1 MKKDDKASISL
12 KKVISISI
20 ILLFVMGVGVMAAS
34 SQVTSVKIISADG
47 YETSILTSK
56 TNVAEILEEN
66 HIVVLPTENVIPPL
80 NEDISDNN
88 TIKIIQNNESTIVLE
103 EEEPESLS
111 VESVLEDYN
120 SVTEKIV
127 KEKVTIPY
135 ETETND
141 KSTGDGEK
149 IEKVTQNGVDGL
161 KEIAYL
167 MKYENGEEVEK
178 TQIAENLVQEPVN
191 CVKEIRNKPV
201 PVVTSRSSTSIETAA
216 VQSASSSNGSSLADR
231 VDGMTPEV
239 VTMNASAYSADEC
252 GGNTATASGARARVY
267 YTIATDPRY
276 YPMGTIIYI
285 PYFADYPNGGW
296 FIAQDTGGAIKG
308 NKIDVFMSNI
318 SECNRFGR
326 RNLECYVYK
335 F

>member
-1 MKKDDKASISL
+1 MKRDDKASISL

-20 ILLFVMGVGVMAAS
+20 ILLFVMGIGVMAANS
-34 SQVTSVKIISADG
+34 KVTSVKIISADG
-47 YETSILTSK
+47 YETNILTAQ

-66 HIVVLPTENVIPPL
+66 HIVVLPNEKVIPAL
-80 NEDISDNN
+80 DEDISDNN
-88 TIKIIQNNESTIVLE
+88 TIKIISSNESNIVLAE
-103 EEEPESLS
+103 EETEELS

-127 KEKVTIPY
+127 KEQVTIPY
-135 ETETND
+135 ETETQD

-149 IEKVTQNGVDGL
+149 IEKITQNGVDGL

-167 MKYENGEEVEK
+167 MKYENGEEIEK
-178 TQIAENLVQEPVN
+178 LQVAENLVQEPVN
-191 CVKEIRNKPV
+191 CIKVIKDKPV
-201 PVVTSRSSTSIETAA
+201 PVVTSRSATSVEAEE
-216 VQSASSSNGSSLADR
+216 VQSSGASRGSALAER
-231 VDGMTPEV
+231 VEGMTPE
-239 VTMNASAYSADEC
+239 
-252 GGNTATASGARARVY
+252 
-267 YTIATDPRY
+267 ATDPRY
-276 YPMGTIIYI
+276 YPMGTIVYI
-285 PYFADYPNGGW
+285 PYFADCPNGGW

-308 NKIDVFMSNI
+308 NKIDVFMSCL